1 MLIVVMVALVAVAP
15 LLLLLLV
22 VAVVLVV
29 LAGRWLDPIAL
40 ALVVLMFVAALVIFY
55 LSRK

>member
-1 MLIVVMVALVAVAP
+1 MLIVVIVALVAVAP

-40 ALVVLMFVAALVIFY
+40 ALVALMFVAALVIFY